1 MAAHV
6 GSGRRH
12 SRELRRQQSGW
23 LRSRGVKSVVMPM
36 RTVVITLAVLVQTP
50 SIVAQQPAFV
60 VGEKV
65 AGSVGFYDAQF
76 RRLSGVKVGV
86 HPHEMWLSDDNT
98 TLYVADNGVLWMT
111 ETGPGENTISVI
123 DVPSQRRTAVID
135 LGEFRRPHGIMFD
148 EASGRVWVT
157 TEHPSQLLSVDPVK
171 RRVLRRYDVQG
182 KAPHIVNIGLGWAFT
197 SNTDTGTVAA
207 INTDSGEVR
216 LISSGARPQGQAL
229 SSDRKTL
236 YVANSGE
243 SSISILDLERNTRIG
258 TIPTGRA
265 PVRLALLRDGRTLI
279 YALQEGRSVGF
290 ADIES
295 RKEIR
300 QIPLAGR
307 PVSISLSRDGRLAY
321 SSVQEEDKIYVIS
334 TSDKKIVGVH
344 DTPRGTGPDPVIPL
358 R

>member
-1 MAAHV
+1 MPLLTIVIALALLAQTSSTV
-6 GSGRRH
+6 G
-12 SRELRRQQSGW
+12 
-23 LRSRGVKSVVMPM
+23 
-36 RTVVITLAVLVQTP
+36 
-50 SIVAQQPAFV
+50 QQPAFV

-76 RRLSGVKVGV
+76 KRLGGVRVGV
-86 HPHEMWLSDDNT
+86 HPHEMWLSADKR

-111 ETGPGENTISVI
+111 ETGPGENTLSVI
-123 DVPSQRRTAVID
+123 DIPSQRRTAVID
-135 LGEFRRPHGIMFD
+135 LGQFRRPHGITFD

-157 TEHPSQLLSVDPVK
+157 TEQPSQLLSVDPVK
-171 RRVLRRYDVQG
+171 RQVLRRYDVHG
-182 KAPHIVNIGLGWAFT
+182 KAPHIVNIGVGGWAFS

-207 INTDSGEVR
+207 INTESGEVR
-216 LISSGARPQGQAL
+216 LISSGARPQGQAM
-229 SSDRKTL
+229 SPDRKTL

-243 SSISILDLERNTRIG
+243 SSISILDIERKTRIG

-265 PVRLALLRDGRTLI
+265 PVRVALLPDGKTLI
-279 YALQEGRSVGF
+279 YALQEERSVAF

-295 RKEIR
+295 RKEVQ

-334 TSDKKIVGVH
+334 ISERKIAGVY
-344 DTPRGTGPDPVIPL
+344 DTPKGTGPDPVIPL